1 MFLIS
6 IIYSVALTAVTT
18 ELWFL
23 LNNTNNS
30 IVRSRVQFT
39 YQVMTKLLYVF
50 VFFFLSNVV
59 VETRA
64 FKFSIIFN
72 LEK

>member
-1 MFLIS
+1 MSLIG
-6 IIYSVALTAVTT
+6 IIYSVTLTAVTT

-39 YQVMTKLLYVF
+39 YQVMTKLLGD
-50 VFFFLSNVV
+50 FFFLSNVV

>member
-30 IVRSRVQFT
+30 IVRSRLQFT